1 LSKKIALSI
10 FLFIVLFIVLMM
22 LFQKISKKENIKHLL
37 EQKLDGRLLPH
48 EVNNQKK
55 LNDILNNGIRS
66 FELDLFFYT
75 DTNHLSYFKIGHDK
89 ENLDQLIFETYL
101 KKLKKYK
108 IKKIWM
114 DVKNVST
121 QNIDKILTRLNY
133 LDKHY
138 NIKPIVIFESAL
150 RSDQLRKISYAGFH
164 TSYYL
169 YNNPIHEMLL
179 REDDKGLIKEANT
192 IKQQIEKQEMKAISF
207 NSLLYPFI
215 KDYLEPIL
223 SSNIV
228 YHTWK
233 SVKFKNYNAIQ
244 KMQEKKY
251 FQDKRIKTILYYYDA
266 KD

>member
-1 LSKKIALSI
+1 MSKKIALSI
-10 FLFIVLFIVLMM
+10 ILLIVLFIVLIM
-22 LFQKISKKENIKHLL
+22 LFEKISQKENIKDLL

-48 EVNNQKK
+48 EVNNQKR
-55 LNDILNNGIRS
+55 LNEILKNGIRS
-66 FELDLFFYT
+66 LELDLFFYT
-75 DTNHLSYFKIGHDK
+75 KNNNISYFKIGHDK
-89 ENLDQLIFETYL
+89 EDLDQLIFETYL
-101 KKLKKYK
+101 QKLKKYK

-114 DVKNVST
+114 DVKNVSE
-121 QNIDKILTRLNY
+121 QNIDQILKRLNY

-150 RSDQLRKISYAGFH
+150 RSVKFKKISHAGFH

-179 REDDKGLIKEANT
+179 RKDHEGLIIAAST
-192 IKQQIEKQEMKAISF
+192 IKIQIEKQEMNAISF

-215 KDYLEPIL
+215 KNYLEPIL

-244 KMQEKKY
+244 EMQQKEY
-251 FQDKRIKTILYYYDA
+251 FHDKRIETILYYYDA